1 MRQSVVV
8 DGVTLT
14 RDQVEKAKKELDK
27 PEYPLFKGGNIVKD
41 KFGGTG
47 GTYLVL
53 ADAAQKALTANYG
66 YSSANF
72 GLGKRYL
79 WLAALDTG
87 YAFYCPA
94 NDVIKVL

>member
-27 PEYPLFKGGNIVKD
+27 PEYPLFQGGNLLKSRL
-41 KFGGTG
+41 GGT

-53 ADAAQKALTANYG
+53 GAGAQKALTVQAG
-66 YSSANF
+66 GSSERF
-72 GLGKRYL
+72 GLGKSSL
-79 WLAALDTG
+79 WLADLTTG
-87 YAFYCPA
+87 YVFYCSTK
-94 NDVIKVL
+94 DVYKVL